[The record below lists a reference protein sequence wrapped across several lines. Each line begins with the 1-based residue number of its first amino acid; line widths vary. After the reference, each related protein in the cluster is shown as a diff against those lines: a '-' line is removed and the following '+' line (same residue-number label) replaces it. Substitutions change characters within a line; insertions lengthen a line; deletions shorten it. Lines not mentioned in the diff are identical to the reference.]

1 MRLITRRDT
10 SLAIGLIIATVVVF
24 QQPLRWLLDIAHE
37 METRYHLDLVPAL
50 LVLVAV
56 FAFHQHSK
64 RQQSKADALV
74 AANDAAEARAR
85 SEELGRLMAMGQ
97 AAGNALFLEELIR
110 AVAEGEALLG
120 VGVALRVLQQF
131 AELRPSISSSGVA
144 RSIVGGGRTRR
155 IDTARDGGAAPDR
168 AGAPKPRDR

>member
-1 MRLITRRDT
+1 
-10 SLAIGLIIATVVVF
+10 
-24 QQPLRWLLDIAHE
+24 AHE

-64 RQQSKADALV
+64 RQQSKADALL

-97 AAGNALFLEELIR
+97 AAGNALDQS
-110 AVAEGEALLG
+110 A
-120 VGVALRVLQQF
+120 LQQVLWRRLPTF
-131 AELRPSISSSGVA
+131 CGDREAWLLTRYRNRWEAALQEAQASSRRTVEQLEQAAERALSRSGDA
-144 RSIVGGGRTRR
+144 ESE
-155 IDTARDGGAAPDR
+155 
-168 AGAPKPRDR
+168 

>member
-97 AAGNALFLEELIR
+97 AAGNALDQ
-110 AVAEGEALLG
+110 AA
-120 VGVALRVLQQF
+120 LQQVLWRRLPTF
-131 AELRPSISSSGVA
+131 CGDREAWLL
-144 RSIVGGGRTRR
+144 TRYR
-155 IDTARDGGAAPDR
+155 N
-168 AGAPKPRDR
+168 